1 MIAAPYLHPNAKVD
15 SADQII
21 IRYRPSD
28 PTFVEFVMK
37 SEKPIYITT
46 EYEEALTG
54 EDLLFLRDLKEK
66 SDNWTL
72 RIRPDQITSATSPM
86 DMYKAFVDCC
96 PHLMFSDIF
105 SQWETID
112 TVINKYPE
120 VSEVIVGF
128 GLGFQLAEVA
138 AYCHRKG
145 VKVRVIANIAQWA
158 QDSFISSNT
167 SDVRGFFIR
176 PEDAELYQDIV
187 DAVELS
193 DIQYY
198 NSKERNK
205 EYINVALA
213 AYQRG
218 TWAGNLQELI
228 IGLDEEVYSPYL
240 PFNFGVWRT
249 TCRHRCASGSKCNLC
264 KVLMQTQEIIDKV
277 AEATE

>member
-28 PTFVEFVMK
+28 STFVEYVTK
-37 SEKPIYITT
+37 SKKHIYITT
-46 EYEEALTG
+46 EYEETLIG

-66 SDNWTL
+66 SNNWTL
-72 RIRPDQITSATSPM
+72 RVRVDQVTSAANPM
-86 DMYKAFVDCC
+86 DMYKALVDCC

-112 TVINKYPE
+112 TVINEYPE

-128 GLGFQLAEVA
+128 GLGFQLTGVV
-138 AYCHRKG
+138 AYCHRKD
-145 VKVRVIANIAQWA
+145 VKVRVIANVAQWA
-158 QDSFISSNT
+158 QDSFINLNT
-167 SDVRGFFIR
+167 SDIRGFFIR

-187 DAVELS
+187 DAIELS
-193 DIQYY
+193 DMPYY
-198 NSKERNK
+198 FNSKK
-205 EYINVALA
+205 YINVALA

-228 IGLDEEVYSPYL
+228 IGLNEEVYNPYL

-249 TCRHRCASGSKCNLC
+249 TCRHGCTSGKKCNLC
-264 KVLMQTQEIIDKV
+264 RVLMQTQEIIDKV